1 MVKVVKYYLAVII
14 RIANL
19 LLNAGTGMVL
29 AHSLSVNDRGLAA
42 AILSITGGTVMLC
55 AAVQSERLLKNEKN
69 ESKNYIVEIKLLR
82 ILTFCM
88 ISGLLIQNSMGKSS
102 VPLVLISVTI
112 IVLGILNTIF
122 NAVAYNRNHVV
133 MNQAFLFI
141 LTFLYFFLLCIFS
154 LIYRN
159 SLLYFLMALTIAN
172 FATLIFFTVYFKN
185 GRIRI
190 NISIS
195 PSFRKAS
202 SSRGLKSETI
212 AVFSANMSM
221 QILIAG
227 LSQFISPYSLAQ
239 VAILLSLF
247 SIIGIPLAP
256 VLPNLIASST
266 EYIKRLMNRNWKR
279 FVSTLIQVL
288 IYGLSMSLLIEM
300 LFPFFFGVK
309 YVEIASEVPKVV
321 LAALSFTGNQYLS
334 WLSRGLEMYWLS
346 ATLNLVPVLIILLY
360 SLLFQ
365 FSVGVFFI
373 CLSISYSLSI
383 LFGYKMLENK
393 FSYLR

>member
-1 MVKVVKYYLAVII
+1 
-14 RIANL
+14 
-19 LLNAGTGMVL
+19 
-29 AHSLSVNDRGLAA
+29 
-42 AILSITGGTVMLC
+42 MLC
-55 AAVQSERLLKNEKN
+55 TAVQSERLLKNEKN

-88 ISGLLIQNSMGKSS
+88 ISGLLIQNSTGKSS

-383 LFGYKMLENK
+383 LYGYKMLENK

>member
-1 MVKVVKYYLAVII
+1 VKYYLAVII